1 MRILKVLVETVVI
14 PRSMRIERL
23 RTDGGGEYTAG
34 YFDKWCLDTRIVH
47 KLAATNTT
55 QQFGISERDGRTITN
70 IARCLLKDVGLPKIS
85 LE

>member
-34 YFDKWCLDTRIVH
+34 YFDK
-47 KLAATNTT
+47 
-55 QQFGISERDGRTITN
+55 
-70 IARCLLKDVGLPKIS
+70 
-85 LE
+85 